1 MFIDEYKA
9 CEKISRY
16 YLDYN
21 NRVMMGFIYGWYLDQ
36 KKTVA
41 ENSTELSDY
50 DVPTE
55 APLVKTYTTEEIEDW
70 KNEVDTKRET
80 GYVDFQYCLNLA
92 EYDLALVDPSLYEYV
107 DYGESEDNT
116 DVLAQVVYAL
126 YMQFGNDVPAYKFT
140 SVTYDNDLMQGIYHI
155 ECEGTE
161 YEVAIS
167 EDDTCIYVNTNIAA
181 NPSTST
187 EAIDPTEDII
197 IIEE

>member
-1 MFIDEYKA
+1 MNIKHAKKFLGI
-9 CEKISRY
+9 IWIIIIG
-16 YLDYN
+16 L
-21 NRVMMGFIYGWYLDQ
+21 MMGFIYGWYLDQ

-80 GYVDFQYCLNLA
+80 EYVDFQYCLNLA

>member
-1 MFIDEYKA
+1 MNIKHAKKFLGI
-9 CEKISRY
+9 IWIIIIG
-16 YLDYN
+16 L
-21 NRVMMGFIYGWYLDQ
+21 MMGFIYGWDLDQ

>member
-1 MFIDEYKA
+1 MCHIRNIFGA
-9 CEKISRY
+9 
-16 YLDYN
+16 
-21 NRVMMGFIYGWYLDQ
+21 
-36 KKTVA
+36 T
-41 ENSTELSDY
+41 
-50 DVPTE
+50 
-55 APLVKTYTTEEIEDW
+55 VKTYTTEEIEDW

-167 EDDTCIYVNTNIAA
+167 EDDTCIYVNTNIVA

-187 EAIDPTEDII
+187 EATDPTEDII

>member
-1 MFIDEYKA
+1 MMNIKHAKKFLGI
-9 CEKISRY
+9 IWIIIIG
-16 YLDYN
+16 L
-21 NRVMMGFIYGWYLDQ
+21 MMGFIYGWDLDQ

>member
-1 MFIDEYKA
+1 MNIKHAKKFLGVIW
-9 CEKISRY
+9 IIIIG
-16 YLDYN
+16 L
-21 NRVMMGFIYGWYLDQ
+21 MMGFIYGWYLDQ
-36 KKTVA
+36 RKTVA

-187 EAIDPTEDII
+187 EAIGPTEDII

>member
-1 MFIDEYKA
+1 MMNIKHAKKFLGI
-9 CEKISRY
+9 IWIIIIG
-16 YLDYN
+16 L
-21 NRVMMGFIYGWYLDQ
+21 MMGFIYGWYLDQ
-36 KKTVA
+36 KKTAA

-55 APLVKTYTTEEIEDW
+55 EPLVKTYTTEEIEDW

-167 EDDTCIYVNTNIAA
+167 EDDTCIYVNTNITA

-187 EAIDPTEDII
+187 EATDPTEDII

>member
-1 MFIDEYKA
+1 M
-9 CEKISRY
+9 
-16 YLDYN
+16 
-21 NRVMMGFIYGWYLDQ
+21 
-36 KKTVA
+36 
-41 ENSTELSDY
+41 
-50 DVPTE
+50 
-55 APLVKTYTTEEIEDW
+55 
-70 KNEVDTKRET
+70 
-80 GYVDFQYCLNLA
+80 
-92 EYDLALVDPSLYEYV
+92 DPSLYEYV

-187 EAIDPTEDII
+187 EATAPTEDII

>member
-1 MFIDEYKA
+1 MNIKHAKKFLGI
-9 CEKISRY
+9 IWIIIIG
-16 YLDYN
+16 L
-21 NRVMMGFIYGWYLDQ
+21 MMGFIYGWDLDQ
-36 KKTVA
+36 KKTTA

-107 DYGESEDNT
+107 DYGENEDNT

-187 EAIDPTEDII
+187 EATDPTEDII

>member
-1 MFIDEYKA
+1 MMNIKHAKKFLGI
-9 CEKISRY
+9 IWIIIIG
-16 YLDYN
+16 L
-21 NRVMMGFIYGWYLDQ
+21 MMGFIYGWYLDQ

-80 GYVDFQYCLNLA
+80 EYVDFQYCLNLA